1 MVFRTLGKAF
11 GLLKQHPLLW
21 VIGLVAALLAGMEF
35 VLLSMGNSFISERMI
50 LPELIIFPFF
60 LGASYGILREGTSD
74 SAYLQEGIRHYF
86 RVLLPG
92 IVIACAAGI
101 TAFLVAVPAAIIA
114 GGSADLASFS
124 LTAVI
129 VSFIFFT
136 FFYDTAAVFEEK
148 KVFESIRRSIEIVV
162 LMPLKVLTFYLGLVL
177 FTFVVFMAVMFVWT
191 ALLADSLEP
200 LAAMTAD
207 EIQLYAMQP
216 ELFFGLIGESGLLIT
231 GVLYSIAALFYIP
244 IVVAWKAAFYL
255 EYAQGISVPR
265 KATVIEEQ
273 GEYDEKGRWY
283 KY

>member
-1 MVFRTLGKAF
+1 MAFRTLGKAF
-11 GLLKQHPLLW
+11 GLLKEHPLLW
-21 VIGLVAALLAGMEF
+21 VIGVVAALLAGMEF
-35 VLLSMGNSFISERMI
+35 LLISMGNSFISEGMI

-60 LGASYGILREGTSD
+60 LGASYGILREGASD

-92 IVIACAAGI
+92 IVIACVAGI
-101 TAFLVAVPAAIIA
+101 TAFLVMIPAGLIM
-114 GGSADLASFS
+114 GGSADLASFA
-124 LTAVI
+124 LTSVL

-162 LMPLKVLTFYLGLVL
+162 TMPLKVLTFYLALIL

-191 ALLADSLEP
+191 TLLADSLEP

-207 EIQLYAMQP
+207 EIQQYAMQP
-216 ELFFGLIGESGLLIT
+216 ELFFGLIGESGLFIT
-231 GVLYSIAALFYIP
+231 GVLYSVAALFYIP
-244 IVVAWKAAFYL
+244 VVVAWKAAFYL
-255 EYAQGISVPR
+255 EYAQGISLSRTASP
-265 KATVIEEQ
+265 TEIQ

>member
-1 MVFRTLGKAF
+1 MAFRTLRKAF
-11 GLLKQHPLLW
+11 GLLKEHPLLW
-21 VIGLVAALLAGMEF
+21 VIGVVAALLAGMEF
-35 VLLSMGNSFISERMI
+35 LLISMGNSFIGGQMI
-50 LPELIIFPFF
+50 LPELILFPFF
-60 LGASYGILREGTSD
+60 LGASYGILREGTGD
-74 SAYLQEGIRHYF
+74 STYIQEGKRHYF

-101 TAFLVAVPAAIIA
+101 TAFLVTISVGLIA
-114 GGSADLASFS
+114 GGSADLSSFA
-124 LTAVI
+124 LTSVL

-162 LMPLKVLTFYLGLVL
+162 TMPLKVLTFYLALVL
-177 FTFVVFMAVMFVWT
+177 FTFVVFMAVTFVWT
-191 ALLADSLEP
+191 TLLADSLEP
-200 LAAMTAD
+200 LTAMTAD
-207 EIQLYAMQP
+207 EMQQYAIQP

-255 EYAQGISVPR
+255 EYAQHVTLPP
-265 KATVIEEQ
+265 AAQPTELQ
-273 GEYDEKGRWY
+273 GEYDEKGRYY